1 MERPFERSPRAWL
14 AVLLAAAAP
23 GALAEGWDVRYDGP
37 DELAFVERPNTA
49 GRNLVR
55 PGMHVR
61 KLREGRLELALEPII
76 ANAAEHCAPEVSGAI
91 VVKPAVARDRI
102 GDTASHMSGI
112 GYYLN
117 LPDADRVQYGNF
129 YLAPFFSLSVSFKPE
144 GGPAETAELFEY
156 KRIAVDPRVPTTQE
170 KFIETD
176 PGELMPPLLAF
187 LRERLPAALRQ
198 AFPKRCAAAA

>member
-1 MERPFERSPRAWL
+1 MGPSLRWPRAWL
-14 AVLLAAAAP
+14 AVLLAAGATS
-23 GALAEGWDVRYDGP
+23 ALAGGWDVRYDGP
-37 DELAFVERPNTA
+37 DEVTFVERPNTA
-49 GRNLVR
+49 GHDLVR
-55 PGMHVR
+55 PGLHVR
-61 KLREGRLELALEPII
+61 KLHEGRLELAMEPII
-76 ANAAEHCAPEVSGAI
+76 ANAAEHCAPEASGSI
-91 VVKPAVARDRI
+91 VVKPALARDRI

-129 YLAPFFSLSVSFKPE
+129 YLAPFFALSVSFKPE

-156 KRIAVDPRVPTTQE
+156 KRIEVDSRVPTTQD

-187 LRERLPAALRQ
+187 LRERFPAALKE
-198 AFPKRCAAAA
+198 AFPRRCAAAA